1 MKLAIT
7 VLLATVA
14 VAQTPAPKPVPQT
27 AVAAPTTHCMCPADG
42 NHHCSII
49 GLSPLSPLACDTVGG
64 IWVEP
69 APLTYTP
76 FNVNSTV
83 VSGDVYVDNNVPGSV
98 YVNSQTGR
106 VVKLSDEEYERLQKL
121 RQAVADE
128 EKKIAAAHGVLLVP
142 KLIHTGTNTCLA
154 AIYITG
160 LPSCDTD
167 QYQPSDKW
175 QFRGQ
180 WLLINVPSSAKGLR

>member
-1 MKLAIT
+1 MKLYAIIAL
-7 VLLATVA
+7 LLATVA

-49 GLSPLSPLACDTVGG
+49 GLSPLACDTVGR

-76 FNVNSTV
+76 LNMNSTV
-83 VSGDVYVDNNVPGSV
+83 VSGDVHVDNNVPGSV

-142 KLIHTGTNTCLA
+142 KLIHTGTNTCLSV
-154 AIYITG
+154 IYITG

-180 WLLINVPSSAKGLR
+180 WLLINVPKVEK

>member
-1 MKLAIT
+1 MKLYAIIAL
-7 VLLATVA
+7 LLATVA
-14 VAQTPAPKPVPQT
+14 VAQTPAPKLSVCQPNGKDCVAIAVPKPLELIPYSNISISNISIG
-27 AVAAPTTHCMCPADG
+27 AV
-42 NHHCSII
+42 
-49 GLSPLSPLACDTVGG
+49 
-64 IWVEP
+64 
-69 APLTYTP
+69 TYTAKVTATKD
-76 FNVNSTV
+76 FKESV
-83 VSGDVYVDNNVPGSV
+83 DVD
-98 YVNSQTGR
+98 SQTGR

-180 WLLINVPSSAKGLR
+180 WLLINVPPSAKEGK